1 MTPTEGQTEMPAL
14 RPMTEDEFARFRP
27 ELLEG
32 YAAERAR
39 NLGTTLEVER
49 AVAERQTA
57 ELLPDG
63 VRTKNHHLWIVT
75 DDAGE
80 RVGVLWALVDPAQR
94 RAFIYDIEIDEPHRG
109 KGYGRRALE
118 RLEEFV
124 KPLGV
129 TRIGLNVFA
138 DNDVAIG
145 LYQKQGYRPT
155 NFNMTKRL

>member
-1 MTPTEGQTEMPAL
+1 MLAL

-80 RVGVLWALVDPAQR
+80 RVGVLWALVDPEQR
-94 RAFIYDIEIDEPHRG
+94 RAFIYDIAIDEPHRG

-118 RLEEFV
+118 LLEEFV
-124 KPLGV
+124 RPLGV
-129 TRIGLNVFA
+129 TRISLNVFA